1 MQIILDLKISSINKV
16 NDIGKKIIFQVTR
29 VIENFISLFIEQFDK
44 EIELYKEVSQKEID
58 GLLSKLK

>member
-1 MQIILDLKISSINKV
+1 MSEDNKKISSINKV

>member
-1 MQIILDLKISSINKV
+1 MQIILELKISSINKV